1 MINPVDLDVR
11 IRDYSLGVARQA
23 CLDGRRATRGGPLLR
38 RDDLLTVALSVA
50 AFTSLLHGPM
60 LSPLLKDIAADFEAG
75 DAQVGQL
82 ATVYH
87 AMAALT
93 AIVAVPLMDRY
104 SRREMLRFEC
114 GMLIVGALLTAFAP
128 TIGWMAVGRGLAGIG
143 GAFILAL
150 CMAAAGDLF
159 ADPVERNRRIGI
171 VTSVGCVASV
181 IGQPTLAQISA
192 YAGWR
197 WAVGA
202 TIVPPLIAVIATRWL
217 LGGAPP
223 RREERIVDA
232 YRSRYRQVIASRE
245 TMWLMAVLV
254 LLMAVED
261 GYSVYLGAYLE
272 TVLGASVNAITLIF
286 LLNGICLTV
295 GSLVAPRVTERIP
308 KRRAHVTFATL
319 MALNLLGAG
328 VVYTSVRSFALFIS
342 ITAMLDISLF
352 VITSILLL
360 DSLPAARG
368 AVMALQAAGTEVG
381 LASGAA
387 WGGAA
392 LVVGGGDYAVV
403 YRSLAMLLPV
413 AILCLM
419 MSVRS
424 RRSAEAPEGPLV
436 AEPGG

>member
-1 MINPVDLDVR
+1 MINPIDLDVR
-11 IRDYSLGVARQA
+11 LRDYSIVVARQDY
-23 CLDGRRATRGGPLLR
+23 LDRHQGVRRGPLLR
-38 RDDLLTVALSVA
+38 RDDLLTVALSIA
-50 AFTSLLHGPM
+50 AFTTLLHGPM
-60 LSPLLKDIAADFEAG
+60 LSPLLKGIAADFQVG

-82 ATVYH
+82 ATIYH
-87 AMAALT
+87 AMAAIT

-104 SRREMLRFEC
+104 SRRRMLRFEC

-159 ADPVERNRRIGI
+159 ASPVERNRRIGI

-202 TIVPPLIAVIATRWL
+202 TIVPPLIALIATRWL
-217 LGGAPP
+217 LGDAPQ
-223 RREERIVDA
+223 RGEERIVDA
-232 YRSRYRQVIASRE
+232 YRNRYRQVIASRE
-245 TMWLMAVLV
+245 TMWLMAVLIV
-254 LLMAVED
+254 LMAVED

-272 TVLGASVNAITLIF
+272 TVLGAGVNAITLIF
-286 LLNGICLTV
+286 LLNGICLTI
-295 GSLVAPRVTERIP
+295 GSLVAPRVTERMP
-308 KRRAHVTFATL
+308 KRRVHVVFAVL
-319 MALNLLGAG
+319 MALNLLGSG

-360 DSLPAARG
+360 DSFPVARG

-387 WGGAA
+387 WGGAV
-392 LVVGGGDYAVV
+392 LVVGGGDYAIV
-403 YRSLAMLLPV
+403 YRSLALLMPV

-419 MSVRS
+419 LSVRS
-424 RRSAEAPEGPLV
+424 RRPVVVSEGPLV